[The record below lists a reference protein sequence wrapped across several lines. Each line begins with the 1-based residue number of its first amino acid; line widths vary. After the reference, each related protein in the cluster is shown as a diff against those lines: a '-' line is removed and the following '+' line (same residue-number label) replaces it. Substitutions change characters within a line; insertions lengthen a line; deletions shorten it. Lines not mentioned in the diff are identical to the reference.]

1 MGAPETGTVTGFE
14 NWEDETLEIEDCGET
29 DSILPCV
36 DMVGS
41 LSGETARKDALG
53 WLEYHA
59 GPVCWLTQYGPG
71 ATGSDGQGTWTGD

>member
-1 MGAPETGTVTGFE
+1 MVCDAYMGAPETGTVTVFE
-14 NWEDETLEIEDCGET
+14 NFEDETLEIEDCGET

-41 LSGETARKDALG
+41 FSGETARNDALG

-59 GPVCWLTQYGPG
+59 GPVCRLT
-71 ATGSDGQGTWTGD
+71 